1 MTILFR
7 YLVREYMKIFLM
19 CFAGLMTVYLVVD
32 FFEKVRRFI
41 RFDAEVIHIVAYFL
55 LRTPA
60 ISFQIAPL
68 GILMAT
74 LLTLGMFSKN
84 HEITAMRSCG
94 ISLLRTAMPFL
105 LFSLAITVGLFG
117 LSAVVIPLS
126 SAGAEY
132 VKTALIE

>member
-7 YLVREYMKIFLM
+7 YLLREYVKVFLM

-41 RFDAEVIHIVAYFL
+41 RFDAEALHILGYFL

-68 GILMAT
+68 AILMAT

-94 ISLLRTAMPFL
+94 ISLYRTALPF
-105 LFSLAITVGLFG
+105 FVCASLIAVGLFG
-117 LSAVVIPLS
+117 LSAVIV
-126 SAGAEY
+126 
-132 VKTALIE
+132 